1 MPPMVS
7 PYLSRALDGMNPYP
21 ASDSYVNCF
30 PSHFVWFTTGET
42 PLEIEAAEHDATAR
56 RAERQDERSMANM

>member
-1 MPPMVS
+1 MVS

-30 PSHFVWFTTGET
+30 PSQVVWFTTGEARW
-42 PLEIEAAEHDATAR
+42 EIEAAEHDAAAKR
-56 RAERQDERSMANM
+56 VERQDERSMVNI